1 MKKNLIIVPAGE
13 NSLHPNWVTDNINFD
28 IIVLYYGKSEI
39 KFNEYNK
46 NSKDCIKVEGQKWHL
61 ISDYILKNLKKIK
74 DYDYFWFPDDDLLS
88 NGKDINNL
96 FEICRNNNLW
106 LCQPSLDGH
115 VSYEIEKKVPNSL
128 LRFTNFVEIICPMM
142 SLETLLKLVFYFNI
156 NESGWGLDYLWPKI
170 LGYPKNK
177 ISIIDLVTVTHTKPI
192 GGNYKN
198 RFKKDPMQELNEVF
212 AKYDLNFNQQIYSK
226 INL

>member
-1 MKKNLIIVPAGE
+1 MKKNLIVVPAGE
-13 NSLHPNWVTDNINFD
+13 NSLHLNWLNNDNNFD
-28 IIVLYYGKSEI
+28 IIVLYYGESEI
-39 KFNEYNK
+39 KFNEYKN
-46 NSKDCIKVEGQKWHL
+46 NSKDCIKVKGQKWHL
-61 ISDYILKNLKKIK
+61 ISDYILKNLKKIES
-74 DYDYFWFPDDDLLS
+74 YDYFWFPDDDLLS
-88 NGKDINNL
+88 NGKDINDL
-96 FEICRNNNLW
+96 FDICRNNELW

-128 LRFTNFVEIICPMM
+128 LRFTNFVEIICPLM

-170 LGYPKNK
+170 LGYPTNK
-177 ISIIDLVTVTHTKPI
+177 ISIIDFITVTHTNPV

-198 RFKKDPMQELNEVF
+198 RFKKEPMQELNEVF
-212 AKYDLNFNQQIYSK
+212 AKYGLNFNQQIYSI